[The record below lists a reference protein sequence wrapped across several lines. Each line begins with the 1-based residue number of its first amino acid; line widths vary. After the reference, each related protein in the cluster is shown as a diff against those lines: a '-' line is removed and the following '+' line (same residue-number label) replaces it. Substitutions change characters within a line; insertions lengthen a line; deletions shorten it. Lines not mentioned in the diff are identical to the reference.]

1 MNEPVPPAQIP
12 FIRCSIVEPKYMIF
26 ASSPPSSMATSGLTG
41 SDSMAVDTAITSWV
55 KGIPRNSA
63 MASPPEPVMEQA
75 ASISGYCFKASSVKS
90 AKVS

>member
-1 MNEPVPPAQIP
+1 
-12 FIRCSIVEPKYMIF
+12 MIL
-26 ASSPPSSMATSGLTG
+26 ASSPPSSIATSGFTG

-75 ASISGYCFKASSVKS
+75 ASISGYFSKASAVRS
-90 AKVS
+90 ARVS